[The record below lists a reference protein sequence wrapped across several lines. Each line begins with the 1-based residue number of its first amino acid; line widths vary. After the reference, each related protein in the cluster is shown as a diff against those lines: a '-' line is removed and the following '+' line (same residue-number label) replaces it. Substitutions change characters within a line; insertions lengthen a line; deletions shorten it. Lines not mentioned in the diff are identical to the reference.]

1 MNSEVVLANP
11 QLAQFRKQQT
21 THYRERYEWK
31 RSNLGP
37 SHYKIQADSILQ
49 MHFDEIFS
57 FEKFVD
63 YGIAAFA
70 YTLEEWVKSVFGQYR
85 NFQSFEDYAEILK
98 GMDKVDEFNPDI
110 LYGGR
115 WMQDG
120 ELGRQ
125 MMDGINPTLI
135 AKCTKMPTHFPVKD
149 KMVKDSLNRGLS
161 LKEEMKVKC
170 PCTILLLHVLVK
182 CTIEFL

>member
-1 MNSEVVLANP
+1 MNSEVVQDNP
-11 QLAQFRKQQT
+11 QLAKFRRQQT
-21 THYRERYEWK
+21 KHYRERYEWE

-37 SHYKIQADSILQ
+37 SHYKIQAASILQ

-63 YGIAAFA
+63 YGIAAFM

-85 NFQSFEDYAEILK
+85 NFQSFEDYAEILQ

-115 WMQDG
+115 WMQDR

-125 MMDGINPTLI
+125 MLDGINPTLI
-135 AKCTKMPTHFPVKD
+135 AKCTKLPTHFPVTD
-149 KMVKDSLNRGLS
+149 EMVKDSLNRGLS

-170 PCTILLLHVLVK
+170 PCTI
-182 CTIEFL
+182 TILFENVEFP